1 MKRASNV
8 TRPSSEEYPFV
19 GKMYCSV
26 CGQYFGQYTT
36 ATLNRERYSIYRCSS
51 RKNHSWQ
58 IVPGMVY
65 VRPHTVRYTKDPSP
79 ELVKYRERYCP
90 ESKPREY
97 RCSDTRVALDRPRKA
112 FVQAW
117 NVILRKKQRYLSTLQ
132 AEQASDDIFTR
143 YHASVLAGLLQVNE
157 KLTEFDTRLFRKTVE
172 RIDVQP
178 SGKMTFTFKAG
189 IKITV

>member
-1 MKRASNV
+1 M
-8 TRPSSEEYPFV
+8 
-19 GKMYCSV
+19 
-26 CGQYFGQYTT
+26 
-36 ATLNRERYSIYRCSS
+36 
-51 RKNHSWQ
+51 
-58 IVPGMVY
+58 
-65 VRPHTVRYTKDPSP
+65 
-79 ELVKYRERYCP
+79 
-90 ESKPREY
+90 
-97 RCSDTRVALDRPRKA
+97 
-112 FVQAW
+112 
-117 NVILRKKQRYLSTLQ
+117 ILRKKQRYLSTLQ